1 MSKLWDTINSK
12 ISLEWLKAVVVAV
25 EWLRI
30 AETLLGLTEFPQ
42 RLGTSHPHLLPDL
55 IIHATVASNLPL
67 PARTALSLVQATLKV
82 HRSVAEKLIHE
93 GAVRCRGRTVTQTF
107 LKFKVGDEVEID
119 YAPQP
124 AKVSKAKA
132 TIVGRFEVVH
142 DDEAIIVV
150 NKPAGLLTVPTP
162 KREPNT
168 LQSQI
173 RKWLD
178 RNQSGTMATCVHRLD
193 RGVSGL
199 LVFAKSYEVADKLR
213 EQFAARKPQRKYT
226 AIVRGDMAADQ
237 GTFSTYLATDDAL
250 NRYSV
255 SDPSAG
261 ELAITH
267 FQVKERW
274 QDTCLLQ
281 MQLETGRRNQ
291 IRVHLAEAGHPIIG
305 DPRYRPELAEHPQ
318 WPLKRIALHAET
330 LGLTHPLT
338 DEPMLFSAPWPQ
350 EFRDFRRRVNRK

>member
-1 MSKLWDTINSK
+1 MN
-12 ISLEWLKAVVVAV
+12 VV
-25 EWLRI
+25 
-30 AETLLGLTEFPQ
+30 Q
-42 RLGTSHPHLLPDL
+42 
-55 IIHATVASNLPL
+55 TV
-67 PARTALSLVQATLKV
+67 LKV
-82 HRSVAEKLIHE
+82 HRSVAEKLIHD
-93 GAVRCRGRTVTQTF
+93 GAVRCRGRTLSQTHTK
-107 LKFKVGDEVEID
+107 LNVGDELEID

-124 AKVSKAKA
+124 AKLPKAKA
-132 TIVGRFEVVH
+132 KMLARFEVVF
-142 DDEAIIVV
+142 DDADVIVV

-173 RKWLD
+173 RKWLE
-178 RNQSGTMATCVHRLD
+178 RNQPGAMAVCVHRLD

-199 LVFAKSYEVADKLR
+199 LVFAKSHEVADALR
-213 EQFAARKPQRKYT
+213 EQFAARKPERKYT
-226 AIVRGDMAADQ
+226 AIVQGEFSDDH
-237 GTFSTYLATDDAL
+237 GTFRTYLATDESL

-255 SDPSAG
+255 ADPDAG

-267 FQVKERW
+267 FRVKERW
-274 QDTCLLQ
+274 QGVSLLE

-330 LGLTHPLT
+330 LGLTHPST
-338 DEPMLFSAPWPQ
+338 GEPLSFSAPWPQ
-350 EFRDFRRRVNRK
+350 EFRDFRRRVKRR